1 MALPIN
7 NSPIYTL
14 QIPSTGKKVK
24 YRPFLVKEEKA
35 LLIAQQAEDM
45 GILIETLKSVIASC
59 IQDELDVNTLATFDF
74 EYIFT
79 QLRAKS
85 VGEIIELKLKCDTCT
100 DEKAVA
106 TVFID
111 LTKLKVEKNKDH
123 TNKIPLFD
131 DVGIVMNY
139 PTTEIVKKVQDEL
152 DQTNIDQM
160 FDIIVDS
167 VNYIYTNDEVFYS
180 KDQTK
185 EELLEFLNNLNSEQF
200 GKIQKFFETLPKL
213 SHDIT
218 YTCPVCSKKHEKTLE
233 GLNSFF

>member
-7 NSPIYTL
+7 SSPIYTL
-14 QIPSTGKKVK
+14 EIPSTGKKVK

-35 LLIAQQAEDM
+35 LLIAQQSDDM
-45 GILIETLKSVIASC
+45 GILIETLKSVIESC
-59 IQDELDVNTLATFDF
+59 VQEELDVNTLATFDF

-111 LTKLKVEKNKDH
+111 LPKLKVIKHKDH
-123 TNKIPLFD
+123 TNKIDLFD
-131 DVGIVMNY
+131 DVGIAMNY
-139 PTTEIVKKVQDEL
+139 PTAEIVKKVQEEL

-160 FDIIVDS
+160 FDIIVES
-167 VNYIYTNDEVFYS
+167 VNYIYTNDEIFYA
-180 KDQTK
+180 KEQTK

-218 YTCPVCSKKHEKTLE
+218 YTCPVCGKKHEKTLE